1 MANKFGITVDDIRAV
16 HNLSIR
22 TDTTPSTSDVE
33 QEIEYYTALVT
44 GEAEASGIETDG
56 LSSTSVDY
64 YVLKKMVLYG
74 VISQVLLMRNKPDN
88 SQVYL
93 DRYNELRQTIRTR
106 PQAMDTDDVGPGSF
120 QRTLN
125 TDGRDILI
133 PGPLGALARRGW

>member
-56 LSSTSVDY
+56 LSPTSVDY

-74 VISQVLLMRNKPDN
+74 VISQVLLMRNKPEN
-88 SQVYL
+88 SQIYL
-93 DRYNELRQTIRTR
+93 DRYNELKQTIRTR

-120 QRTLN
+120 QRTLG

-133 PGPLGALARRGW
+133 PGPLGALQRRGF

>member
-22 TDTTPSTSDVE
+22 TDTTPSISDVE

-74 VISQVLLMRNKPDN
+74 VISQVLLLRNKPEN
-88 SQVYL
+88 SQIYL

-120 QRTLN
+120 KRSLGD
-125 TDGRDILI
+125 DGRDILI
-133 PGPLGALARRGW
+133 PGPLGALSRRGF